1 MNAKFWMLFL
11 ALLLAAGGGY
21 FLLRSTGGAPD
32 GGQSQQG
39 SGLPV
44 VAYTV
49 TPQPLHADI
58 TSVGTLEAGEA
69 ATLRAE
75 VPGMVAAIY
84 FTEGANVKQG
94 DLLLEIDNR
103 TYQQEYNQAKASYE
117 LARLTEQRRR
127 KLLKNDFVSAQAAD
141 EAVAGLSQTSAA
153 MQAAKVR
160 LEKTRI
166 TAPFDGVVGMR
177 TLSVGDFLNVG
188 DAVTEVVALDP
199 MKVQVAVPERYFSR
213 VKDGLPVTLSVD
225 AWPGQSFAG
234 VLYAIDPN
242 VDAGTRNVT
251 IKAMVRNKGQAL
263 RPGMFAR
270 VSLSLG
276 ITDNAI
282 LIPEEAVIPKGDAA
296 SVMKVEEGKAAPA
309 DVALGLRRDGKV
321 EVLSGLAA
329 GDVVITAG
337 QMKVGPG
344 MPVTVIPADTAPA
357 AGDATQASDKE
368 SDKVTGKE

>member
-11 ALLLAAGGGY
+11 VLLLAAGGGY
-21 FLLRSTGGAPD
+21 FLLRSGEAPD
-32 GGQSQQG
+32 AEQAQQG
-39 SGLPV
+39 GLPV
-44 VAYTV
+44 VAYMV
-49 TPQPLHADI
+49 EPQPLNAEI

-75 VPGMVAAIY
+75 VQGTVATIH
-84 FTEGANVKQG
+84 FTEGASVKQG

-103 TYQQEYNQAKASYE
+103 TYLQEYNQAKASYE

-127 KLLKNDFVSAQAAD
+127 KLLKNDFVSAQSAD
-141 EAVAGLSQTSAA
+141 EAVAGLSETSAS

-166 TAPFDGVVGMR
+166 TAPFDGVVGLR
-177 TLSVGDFLNVG
+177 ALSVGDFLNVG
-188 DAVTEVVALDP
+188 DTITEVVALDP
-199 MKVQVAVPERYFSR
+199 MKVQIAVPERYFSR
-213 VKDGLPVTLSVD
+213 VKDGLPVTLNVD
-225 AWPGQSFAG
+225 AWPGQSFTGA
-234 VLYAIDPN
+234 LYAIDPN

-251 IKAMVRNKGQAL
+251 IKAMVRNKERAL

-276 ITDNAI
+276 MTDNAL
-282 LIPEEAVIPKGDAA
+282 LIPEEAVIPKGEAA
-296 SVMKVEEGKAAPA
+296 SVMKVVEGKVEPA

-321 EVLSGLAA
+321 EVLSGLSA

-357 AGDATQASDKE
+357 AGNNSEAAGSEADKATDKE
-368 SDKVTGKE
+368 

>member
-11 ALLLAAGGGY
+11 VLLLAAGGGY
-21 FLLRSTGGAPD
+21 FWLRSGEAPD
-32 GGQSQQG
+32 AEQAQQEG
-39 SGLPV
+39 GLPV

-49 TPQPLHADI
+49 EPQSLNAEI

-75 VPGMVAAIY
+75 VQGTVATIH
-84 FTEGANVKQG
+84 FTEGASVKQG

-127 KLLKNDFVSAQAAD
+127 KLLKNDFVSAQSAD
-141 EAVAGLSQTSAA
+141 EAVAGLSETSAA

-177 TLSVGDFLNVG
+177 ALSVGDFLNVG
-188 DAVTEVVALDP
+188 DTITEVVALDP
-199 MKVQVAVPERYFSR
+199 MKVQIAVPERYFSR
-213 VKDGLPVTLSVD
+213 VKDGLPVTLNVD
-225 AWPGQSFAG
+225 AWPGQSFEGA
-234 VLYAIDPN
+234 LYAIDPN

-251 IKAMVRNKGQAL
+251 IKAMVRNKERSL

-276 ITDNAI
+276 MTDNAL
-282 LIPEEAVIPKGDAA
+282 LIPEEAVIPKGDEA
-296 SVMKVEEGKAAPA
+296 SVMKVVEGKVEPA

-321 EVLSGLAA
+321 EVLSGLSA

-357 AGDATQASDKE
+357 AGDNAEAAGSEADNA
-368 SDKVTGKE
+368 TGKE